1 MNKLIFLI
9 LTLSLPAS
17 LFGQRP
23 TPSPKITNILDSYPN
38 ELYASLQG
46 EHELRENAG
55 WITFDNFNFKL
66 AVTWSRKDKMLGMG
80 TGNPGQAYYKTS
92 ATIKGQYAIEEI
104 KIDKKLDYTENDK
117 YGDPVKA
124 VKRGF
129 MLGYKIYFTGTDNNG
144 KYYNFCRIVYQ
155 SYNNGYMENW
165 YVGDYFVNS
174 NSRYECE
181 NGTNEIYLGFY
192 ITKYFKGDPAAYKKA
207 EALRLELKR
216 NEEIALKNE
225 EERKRN
231 EEERKKKE
239 AEELKLKIKL
249 ENENAFYSKF
259 NCIIKSDRFK
269 NLKYGSNKEVI
280 GLPKYIRYL
289 KNDTLF
295 WFHENDSVRYEFKDT
310 KFIFSKS
317 EFFVTKENINV
328 KIKGTWKCGINDSL
342 IVTDDYGN
350 YLLEKERNIKEA
362 ARIDNE
368 TRQHMAQIL
377 LNNRNTENAELLQL
391 IDKDKYSYKGYIII
405 LNVPPDGSKNYKLLS
420 IFKDD
425 MCFYEFKYNYEI
437 YKMFMTELEYLDVF
451 RTRIQF
457 ILNSLNSG
465 KNMSYF

>member
-9 LTLSLPAS
+9 LTLSLSVS

-46 EHELRENAG
+46 EHELLENVGRQENAG
-55 WITFDNFNFKL
+55 WITFENFNFKL
-66 AVTWSRKDKMLGMG
+66 TATWSKKDKMLGMG

-92 ATIKGQYAIEEI
+92 AIIKGQYSIEEI
-104 KIDKKLDYTENDK
+104 KIDNKQNYTETDK
-117 YGDPVKA
+117 YGDPVK
-124 VKRGF
+124 VIKRGF
-129 MLGYKIYFTGTDNNG
+129 IYGYKIYFSGTDANG
-144 KYYNFCRIVYQ
+144 KYYNFCSDVAQEYK
-155 SYNNGYMENW
+155 NGYMYNW
-165 YVGDYFVNS
+165 VVGNYT
-174 NSRYECE
+174 CE
-181 NGTNEIYLGFY
+181 KGTNEIDLSFN

-216 NEEIALKNE
+216 NEEIALRNE

-231 EEERKKKE
+231 REERKKKE

-249 ENENAFYSKF
+249 DNDNAFYSKF

-295 WFHENDSVRYEFKDT
+295 WFHDNDSVSYEFKDT
-310 KFIFSKS
+310 KFILGKS
-317 EFFVTKENINV
+317 EFWVNQENINV
-328 KIKGTWKCGINDSL
+328 KIKGNWKCGNNDSL

-362 ARIDNE
+362 ARIKNK
-368 TRQHMAQIL
+368 TRQEMAQTL

-391 IDKDKYSYKGYIII
+391 IDKDKYSYKEYVII
-405 LNVPPDGSKNYKLLS
+405 LTVPPDGPKNYKLLS
-420 IFKDD
+420 IFKDG
-425 MCFYEFKYNYEI
+425 MCLYEFKYHYEI

-457 ILNSLNSG
+457 YINLLNSG
-465 KNMSYF
+465 KDIIRYF

>member
-66 AVTWSRKDKMLGMG
+66 AVTWSRKDKMLGIG

-92 ATIKGQYAIEEI
+92 AIIKGQYSIEEI
-104 KIDKKLDYTENDK
+104 KIHKKNDYTETDK
-117 YGDPVKA
+117 YGDPVK
-124 VKRGF
+124 VIKKGF
-129 MLGYKIYFTGTDNNG
+129 IYGYKIYFTGTDENG
-144 KYYNFCRIVYQ
+144 KYYNFCSDVVQEYQ
-155 SYNNGYMENW
+155 NGYMYNW
-165 YVGDYFVNS
+165 VVGNYT
-174 NSRYECE
+174 CGK
-181 NGTNEIYLGFY
+181 GTNEIDLSFN

-225 EERKRN
+225 EEKKRN
-231 EEERKKKE
+231 EEEKKKKE

-249 ENENAFYSKF
+249 DNENAFFSKF

-269 NLKYGSNKEVI
+269 NLKYGSNKDVI

-295 WFHENDSVRYEFKDT
+295 WFHDNDSVRYEFKDT
-310 KFIFSKS
+310 KFIFNSS
-317 EFFVTKENINV
+317 ETLITKENINV

-342 IVTDDYGN
+342 IVTDEYGY

-362 ARIDNE
+362 ARIQ
-368 TRQHMAQIL
+368 RIIKQRLARL
-377 LNNRNTENAELLQL
+377 PQL
-391 IDKDKYSYKGYIII
+391 IDKDKYSYKGCVII
-405 LNVPPDGSKNYKLLS
+405 LSIPLGGSGKYKLLS
-420 IFKDD
+420 IFKNDIKL
-425 MCFYEFKYNYEI
+425 YENTYFFSEPER
-437 YKMFMTELEYLDVF
+437 MSMTEIEYLQWLQAIVERYTQD
-451 RTRIQF
+451 R
-457 ILNSLNSG
+457 
-465 KNMSYF
+465 